1 MRIFLL
7 LLLSLVTGADP
18 SYKVTGCQDGW
29 IDFTCQNPNGNN
41 YHTVSVMNQSKPIKT
56 SSKSYEWEIKDRVSM
71 YHDKSKGNLRVIIKQ
86 LQQEDDGQWR
96 CKFGSR
102 NSFNTLDLKVETDE
116 SERQVPYVQTAYKKA
131 KTTITCEYPGDK
143 NESEVQIFCKERGS
157 ICEDILSTES
167 GGSNGSFSLIETD
180 KGFNV
185 SISDVNS
192 EHGGVY
198 WCGLKSGDGRYRAGV
213 SKIQLKIQTVTDFK
227 KRSTVGETLDF
238 FFKYSA
244 DESEKFVCKGE
255 DPSLCHPLIS
265 TSDKNTRGRFTM
277 RVDKKENK
285 IWVTLTAVNLKDNG
299 TYWCGEKSTDGTKS
313 HTFTH
318 RMLLTVAQPT
328 PVPPEDHRK
337 GGGLRIVIGVIC
349 AAVLLQVFMLTSFLF
364 YKRCSKSRSTGN
376 GTAEQNTRE
385 DYIYE
390 EIQERVP
397 NPDSRY
403 AAKTIYAKVDF
414 PNDPSASLHYSA
426 ISFQQSPYGAGSEGL
441 TLKPSS
447 SACEYSAVK
456 ANQSPDDSAVR
467 HPAIPSEDPLYS
479 TVSKTQCG

>member
-7 LLLSLVTGADP
+7 LLLSLVTGADA
-18 SYKVTGCQDGW
+18 SSTVTGCQDGW
-29 IDFTCQNPNGNN
+29 IDFTCQNPNGNK
-41 YHTVSVMNQSKPIKT
+41 YQTISVMNQLAYIGQLNTESNQRESIG
-56 SSKSYEWEIKDRVSM
+56 RVSM
-71 YHDKSKGNLRVIIKQ
+71 YHDKNKENLRVFIEQ
-86 LQQEDDGQWR
+86 LQQEDDGEWK

-102 NSFNTLDLKVETDE
+102 NSLDTLDLKVETDE
-116 SERQVPYVQTAYKKA
+116 SECQVPYFQTAYKKA

-143 NESEVQIFCKERGS
+143 NESEVQIFCKERGY

-185 SISDVNS
+185 FISDINS

-198 WCGLKSGDGRYRAGV
+198 WCGLKSEEGRYRAGV
-213 SKIQLKIQTVTDFK
+213 SKIQLKIQDVTDFK
-227 KRSTVGETLDF
+227 KRSTVGGTSDF
-238 FFKYSA
+238 IFRYSA

-265 TSDKNTRGRFTM
+265 TTDKRTRSRRFTM
-277 RVDKKENK
+277 RVDKNKNK
-285 IWVTLTAVNLKDNG
+285 IRVTLTAVNLNDTG

-318 RMLLTVAQPT
+318 RMLLTVVPSSPSSSPGPTTQPT
-328 PVPPEDHRK
+328 PVPPEDHGKR
-337 GGGLRIVIGVIC
+337 GGLFIVGIIRV
-349 AAVLLQVFMLTSFLF
+349 AVVMMVFMLASFLF

-385 DYIYE
+385 DYFYE

-397 NPDSRY
+397 NPDSRC
-403 AAKTIYAKVDF
+403 AAKTIYANINCPKTPQPRCVTL
-414 PNDPSASLHYSA
+414 PSASSRAPAEL
-426 ISFQQSPYGAGSEGL
+426 E
-441 TLKPSS
+441 
-447 SACEYSAVK
+447 
-456 ANQSPDDSAVR
+456 VR
-467 HPAIPSEDPLYS
+467 D
-479 TVSKTQCG
+479 